1 MWQSEK
7 QAGSYRQA
15 RTLAVRRVS
24 VLDGCSARYG
34 AIAFLL
40 LAVASTGCGR
50 APFAPARADGGR
62 FDARGLADAVA
73 DVAADTAAD
82 IARDIPAAGAAD
94 GAANIARDV
103 PAAGAADGAA
113 NIARDAPA
121 AGGAEA
127 GADGEPVI
135 PAKLLGEPCES
146 AGECSS
152 GFCADGVCCSSACTE
167 TCKTCAAP
175 SSLGACAYV
184 ASGVAPPKTND
195 CVASAP
201 STCGLDGTCDG
212 AGACRSYRAG
222 TECGGRACQGSVV
235 TSVSTCDGAGAC
247 QPGML
252 VDCAPYSCDPASG
265 TCLKSCSSDAQC
277 EGGFPCVNGSCFV
290 RSPVMPCSVNADCA
304 SGFCVDGACCTSACE
319 GPCVSCNLVHSVGT
333 CTPVAAGAPDPHA
346 ICRSEPASTCG
357 QTGAC
362 DGMGGCALSPQGLTC
377 SAASCSDGLMTQV
390 SVCDG
395 KGTCTPGPKL
405 SCEPF
410 GCSPNGVTCSR
421 GCRSDSICMGGAYCW
436 GDEQCAPKKKNGE
449 PCASNHECLSGG
461 CENGACCDSACDGPC
476 VRCNQNGPDGGY
488 TPLPSDDGGLV
499 RDTSADA
506 TED

>member
-1 MWQSEK
+1 MT
-7 QAGSYRQA
+7 RQWLSLSG
-15 RTLAVRRVS
+15 LA
-24 VLDGCSARYG
+24 
-34 AIAFLL
+34 AFGLSTA
-40 LAVASTGCGR
+40 LA
-50 APFAPARADGGR
+50 APAGPGQAENLLGGR
-62 FDARGLADAVA
+62 DLKSTAGWGTAIVAFGLLTVSFPLALLCLA
-73 DVAADTAAD
+73 
-82 IARDIPAAGAAD
+82 
-94 GAANIARDV
+94 
-103 PAAGAADGAA
+103 AAGAADGAA

-357 QTGAC
+357 QTGA
-362 DGMGGCALSPQGLTC
+362 
-377 SAASCSDGLMTQV
+377 
-390 SVCDG
+390 
-395 KGTCTPGPKL
+395 
-405 SCEPF
+405 
-410 GCSPNGVTCSR
+410 
-421 GCRSDSICMGGAYCW
+421 
-436 GDEQCAPKKKNGE
+436 
-449 PCASNHECLSGG
+449 
-461 CENGACCDSACDGPC
+461 
-476 VRCNQNGPDGGY
+476 
-488 TPLPSDDGGLV
+488 
-499 RDTSADA
+499 
-506 TED
+506 